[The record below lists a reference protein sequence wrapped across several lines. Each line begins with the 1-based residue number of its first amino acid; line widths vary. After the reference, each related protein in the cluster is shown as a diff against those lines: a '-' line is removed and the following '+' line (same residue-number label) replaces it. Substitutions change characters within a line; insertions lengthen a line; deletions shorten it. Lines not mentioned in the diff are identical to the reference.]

1 MSPHFLSRP
10 ALSFVLALT
19 GLAASAGDRP
29 LVNVPLEWKPTNQL
43 SESVGAINL
52 LPFAQVRIAVLPFT
66 DNRKDKTLIGENVEG
81 STPKPV
87 ITKDDA
93 AAFLTERT
101 RQLLRTA
108 GLPLT
113 DKAEEASVT
122 VTAEVLNFKVSESS
136 TYNGEVSLLV
146 VVRAGNQDLWR
157 GTLMGQATRWGR
169 SYKLENYHE
178 ALCNSLIEAVAN
190 GLKSEPFMKALAGKA
205 PVQ

>member
-1 MSPHFLSRP
+1 MSPRFLNRP
-10 ALSFVLALT
+10 ALCFTLALA
-19 GLAASAGDRP
+19 GVVASAGDRP

-52 LPFAQVRIAVLPFT
+52 LPFSNVRIAVLPFT

-87 ITKDDA
+87 TTKDA
-93 AAFLTERT
+93 AAFLAERT

-113 DKAEEASVT
+113 DKVEEATVT
-122 VTAEVLNFKVSESS
+122 VTAEVLNFKVSESN